1 MEDYLLRR
9 QRKTFLETCR
19 RIAVVGMSPHPD
31 SASYV
36 ATEKLLGLGV
46 EILPVIPGR
55 REFLAMPCYA
65 RLGDI
70 TGEIDIVQ
78 VYPGKKIHMT
88 DLARE
93 TVEKSASAFWIE
105 EGHADPGVRE
115 ILAGGGVQVVEH
127 ERLATEYIKHVPS
140 PASTS
145 GASTTGTRSV
155 TVGDRMTKNPVTV
168 KPGDALNEA
177 LDKMKKGGFR
187 HLPVVDEEG
196 KLIGMISDRDI
207 RLIRPSLAFVSS
219 EDAAAQLWSI
229 AVRQAAVFNPVTI
242 PPDAPLEQAAELML
256 RWEVGGLPVVD
267 KDGKPIGIVT
277 YTDLLREFVAGDKE
291 H

>member
-1 MEDYLLRR
+1 
-9 QRKTFLETCR
+9 
-19 RIAVVGMSPHPD
+19 
-31 SASYV
+31 
-36 ATEKLLGLGV
+36 LGV

-70 TGEIDIVQ
+70 AGEIDIVQ
-78 VYPGKKIHMT
+78 VYPGKKIPMT
-88 DLARE
+88 ELARE
-93 TVEKSASAFWIE
+93 AVEKSARAFWIE
-105 EGHADPGVRE
+105 EGDADPGVRK

-127 ERLATEYIKHVPS
+127 EGLATEYIKHVPS

-145 GASTTGTRSV
+145 GASTIGARSV
-155 TVGDRMTKNPVTV
+155 TVGDRMTRNPVTV
-168 KPGDALNEA
+168 KPSDTLKEA
-177 LDKMKKGGFR
+177 LDKMKKGRFR

-207 RLIRPSLAFVSS
+207 RLIRPSVAFVSS

-242 PPDAPLEQAAELML
+242 PPDASPEQAAELML
-256 RWEVGGLPVVD
+256 RWEVGGLPVATGGEKLV
-267 KDGKPIGIVT
+267 GIIT
-277 YTDLLREFVAGDKE
+277 YADLLREFVARGR
-291 H
+291 